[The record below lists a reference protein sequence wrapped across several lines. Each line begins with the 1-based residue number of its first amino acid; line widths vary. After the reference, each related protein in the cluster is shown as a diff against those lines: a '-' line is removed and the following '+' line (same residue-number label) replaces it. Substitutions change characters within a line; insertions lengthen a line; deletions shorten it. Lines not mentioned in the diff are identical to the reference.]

1 MSLRIRSSSMGAT
14 PRPKKH
20 FTTRAESAVATA
32 LDVRCA
38 CQFFQSDSLLPERIN
53 PIGSRPSSSQGY
65 YSRPISPDLTHH
77 VFEPDY
83 VDPDSQRNFSFGVV
97 GATDYYSE
105 SLSSIPNIPALSD
118 VADAN
123 KTTMNGQQNL
133 HLSATNGLNQDIQT
147 ESSNLRRD
155 PSQSDYQNTLRQKD
169 PSQSVLLRRRSE
181 SAQKN
186 LEGIGRQRDPSTS
199 SILRRRFSEKSV
211 NGIQQRDPTKSSM
224 LRRRMDSQGS
234 LQAQSS
240 IEEPLAKER
249 KLIESTPVPPQ
260 PPTNAERFMLSKN
273 TLQAKPSIELSD
285 LYRDTMKFTELER
298 EEQPKPKTFD
308 VGILDLM
315 TLGTS
320 FIQKGVIK
328 GNKKEKKSRK
338 DPENVDETLTTTEDE
353 VDEPHELLDNTNTTE
368 DQPAFSSPTSS
379 ALVHIGQNIYIEE
392 PGEESVIPVK
402 NERRS
407 RRDYPDKVNKKTDD
421 RQEESSGMIREFKK
435 TKSTDEDHETDENIS
450 STLLPRDLRE
460 QSTCTVNSQKMEPD
474 KSTTLQG
481 STPSECIKQIDVST
495 SSLLRNRYSQNY
507 SMDTPQPTDGHT
519 VNPSPSVLIK
529 QRDPSTSS
537 LLRKRYGQS
546 LDDKVVAGYMTSM
559 QNADEET
566 SNAIELA
573 EKKAAGFENGT
584 NAIGSHEEIAKNHLP
599 STPEFRGKLDWIER
613 TYNTR

>member
-20 FTTRAESAVATA
+20 FTTRAESAATTA

-53 PIGSRPSSSQGY
+53 PMGSRPSSSQGY

-83 VDPDSQRNFSFGVV
+83 VDPDSPRDFSFGVV

-105 SLSSIPNIPALSD
+105 SLSSIPNIPSLPD

-123 KTTMNGQQNL
+123 KPTMNGQQNS

-155 PSQSDYQNTLRQKD
+155 PSQPGYQKSIDTLRQKD

-181 SAQKN
+181 STQKN

-211 NGIQQRDPTKSSM
+211 NNIQQRDPSKSSM

-234 LQAQSS
+234 LQPQSS
-240 IEEPLAKER
+240 IEEPLPKER
-249 KLIESTPVPPQ
+249 KLIDSTPASPQ
-260 PPTNAERFMLSKN
+260 SPTNAERFMLSKN
-273 TLQAKPSIELSD
+273 TLQTKPSIELSD

-298 EEQPKPKTFD
+298 EEQPEPKTFD

-328 GNKKEKKSRK
+328 EKKEKKSKK
-338 DPENVDETLTTTEDE
+338 DNENVDDTFISTEDVE
-353 VDEPHELLDNTNTTE
+353 NEPQLDTTNTTE

-392 PGEESVIPVK
+392 PGEQSAMPVK

-421 RQEESSGMIREFKK
+421 HKEESSGMIREFKK
-435 TKSTDEDHETDENIS
+435 TRSTDEDHETGENIS
-450 STLLPRDLRE
+450 TTLLPRDLRE
-460 QSTCTVNSQKMEPD
+460 QSTCTVNSQKMESE
-474 KSTTLQG
+474 KSTTLQE
-481 STPSECIKQIDVST
+481 SAPSECIKQIDVST

-507 SMDTPQPTDGHT
+507 SMDPTTDGGHT
-519 VNPSPSVLIK
+519 VNSSPSSLIK

-537 LLRKRYGQS
+537 LLRKRYRQS
-546 LDDKVVAGYMTSM
+546 MDEKLVGGYLTSL
-559 QNADEET
+559 QNAKEET
-566 SNAIELA
+566 SNAIELT
-573 EKKAAGFENGT
+573 EKKDVGFENEID
-584 NAIGSHEEIAKNHLP
+584 AIDSHEEIAKNHLP